1 MLLPPSA
8 RPTSTYLGIAI
19 LCQKRSVIIVMMSF
33 ATAALMLIGAD
44 KTIKNVLMSVTD
56 FVSLDRTTSKE
67 RSHFG
72 HRQI

>member
-1 MLLPPSA
+1 
-8 RPTSTYLGIAI
+8 
-19 LCQKRSVIIVMMSF
+19 MMNF

-56 FVSLDRTTSKE
+56 FVSADQTTSKE
-67 RSHFG
+67 LSHFG